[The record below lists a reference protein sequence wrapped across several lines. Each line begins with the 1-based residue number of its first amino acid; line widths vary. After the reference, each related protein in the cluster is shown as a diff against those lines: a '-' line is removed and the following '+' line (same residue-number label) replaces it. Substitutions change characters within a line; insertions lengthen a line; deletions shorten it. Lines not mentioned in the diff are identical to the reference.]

1 MASGTGAG
9 SSPLG
14 TGAYGFGT
22 PTTAPTPGGAINL
35 DSRGRQL
42 GSPMISLD
50 PATKGQYV
58 FDSFGRRVGE
68 EDVPHLI
75 TLASLTLKQSCVV
88 QDLGQRFFETE
99 KITDTF
105 QAEQETRVQEA
116 FGGLVSRGL
125 IRIEKVI
132 TDGSTGHPA
141 KTHVILTDLTNNKP
155 IDRVL

>member
-1 MASGTGAG
+1 MTSATGAG

-14 TGAYGFGT
+14 TGAYGLGT
-22 PTTAPTPGGAINL
+22 PATVPTPGGAVNL

-42 GSPMISLD
+42 GSPMLSLD

-58 FDSFGRRVGE
+58 FDSFGRRIGE

-75 TLASLTLKQSCVV
+75 TLAALTIRQSSTV

-99 KITDTF
+99 KITDNF
-105 QAEQETRVQEA
+105 QAEQEARVNEA
-116 FGGLVSRGL
+116 FGSLVSRGL
-125 IRIEKVI
+125 IRIDKI
-132 TDGSTGHPA
+132 IADGKQGHPA
-141 KTHVILTDLTNNKP
+141 TTRVIMIDLTTNKT